1 MDGAYIDLGPV
12 IRAVETVNR
21 NLGIVERNLNSNITV
36 VNNNVAIVNDN
47 LNKTAKDLLKLKA
60 EVEQMRKEQRLA
72 AALQRALTEVIR
84 VRQELEQNFGAHKTV
99 REHMLGILQAVDL
112 ALISESTI
120 SKCTEE
126 LMISAPN
133 YWLAPCLI
141 ALAAWISNN
150 QSLAQRA
157 IAEGVKRDKEK
168 ACLLF
173 ALITRRVNVGRIKA
187 GKQGTN
193 ICFEWLNKYFETQDP
208 RKMKSSIIAYIDAYT
223 NGVFGNDKDNICG
236 DHINHW
242 MSVLEK
248 EDKNF
253 AKNQTERW
261 VRNFESASALTP
273 ANYPTLKQ
281 ICPDYA
287 EINAYVSRIQAAEHK
302 DSSKGIRAKFS
313 KILNTP
319 IDPAKLIKDID
330 DQLVKLVE
338 RYEDGREA
346 ELRDEDTYLSFV
358 KEFNGDE
365 NLAKVKMD
373 LIRAG
378 RRDEP
383 VNFAERLSES
393 IWDERAALSARRT
406 AFFFLRDY
414 IEKAYARFITER
426 KEAYPKTV
434 GLNIAEKG
442 NNRKG
447 FTWSG
452 STENGE
458 NREELV
464 ASLTEKYNAE
474 KKAARDAV
482 SDADAL
488 AQQKKG
494 KTQMIIGGIAA
505 AVGVVFFFIPQ
516 MFVPGLIIA
525 AAGTFFGIVKGS
537 KKAKAG
543 KAAIE
548 INANKRK
555 SIEKYYDAQLK
566 ANIGVLDTALA
577 ERAEANA
584 CVQKFLSDKANET
597 LNVKEAK

>member
-1 MDGAYIDLGPV
+1 MDGGYIDLGPV

-47 LNKTAKDLLKLKA
+47 LNKTAKDLARLRA
-60 EVEQMRKEQRLA
+60 DVEQMRKEQRLA
-72 AALQRALTEVIR
+72 AALQRAITEVIR
-84 VRQELEQNFGAHKTV
+84 VRQELETDFGAHKTV

-173 ALITRRVNVGRIKA
+173 ALITRRVNVGRMKA
-187 GKQGTN
+187 GKKGTN

-248 EDKNF
+248 ENKNF
-253 AKNQTERW
+253 AQEQTNRW
-261 VRNFESASALTP
+261 VRNFETASTLTP
-273 ANYPTLKQ
+273 ANFPTLKQ

-287 EINAYVSRIQAAEHK
+287 EINAYVSRIQAAQHQ
-302 DSSKGIRAKFS
+302 DASKGIKAKFN
-313 KILNTP
+313 KILTSP
-319 IDPAKLIKDID
+319 IDSAKLIKDID

-365 NLAKVKMD
+365 IKAKAKMD

-406 AFFFLRDY
+406 AFFFLREY
-414 IEKAYARFITER
+414 IQKAYARFITER
-426 KEAYPKTV
+426 KEAYPKQVT
-434 GLNIAEKG
+434 LNIAEKG
-442 NNRKG
+442 SNRKG

-452 STENGE
+452 QTENGE

-464 ASLTEKYNAE
+464 ASLKEKYNAE

-482 SDADAL
+482 SDEAAL
-488 AQQKKG
+488 AMQKKG
-494 KTQMIIGGIAA
+494 KTQMIIGGVAA
-505 AVGVVFFFIPQ
+505 VVGVVLL
-516 MFVPGLIIA
+516 FVPKMWWLGLI
-525 AAGTFFGIVKGS
+525 AAGAGVFFGIVKGL
-537 KKAKAG
+537 KKSKAG
-543 KAAIE
+543 KAEIE
-548 INANKRK
+548 ANANKRK
-555 SIEKYYDAQLK
+555 AIEKYYDGQLQ
-566 ANIGVLDTALA
+566 ANINVLDTAIA

-584 CVQKFLSDKANET
+584 CVQKFLSDKENET
-597 LNVKEAK
+597 LNVKEA

>member
-1 MDGAYIDLGPV
+1 MDGGYIDLGPV

-47 LNKTAKDLLKLKA
+47 LNKTAKDLARLRA
-60 EVEQMRKEQRLA
+60 DVEQMRKEQRLA
-72 AALQRALTEVIR
+72 AALQRAITEVIR
-84 VRQELEQNFGAHKTV
+84 VRQELETDFGAHKTV

-187 GKQGTN
+187 GKKGTN

-223 NGVFGNDKDNICG
+223 NGVFGNDRDNICG

-248 EDKNF
+248 ENKNF
-253 AKNQTERW
+253 AQDQTNRW
-261 VRNFESASALTP
+261 VRNFETASALTP
-273 ANYPTLKQ
+273 ANFPTLKQ

-302 DSSKGIRAKFS
+302 DASKGIKAKFN
-313 KILNTP
+313 KILTSP
-319 IDPAKLIKDID
+319 IDSAKLIKDID

-365 NLAKVKMD
+365 IKAKAKMD

-378 RRDEP
+378 RHDEP

-406 AFFFLRDY
+406 AFFFLREY
-414 IEKAYARFITER
+414 IQKAYARFITER
-426 KEAYPKTV
+426 KEAYPKQVT
-434 GLNIAEKG
+434 LNIAEKG
-442 NNRKG
+442 SNRKG

-452 STENGE
+452 QTENGE

-464 ASLTEKYNAE
+464 ASLKEKYAAE

-482 SDADAL
+482 SDEAAL
-488 AQQKKG
+488 AAQKKG
-494 KTQMIIGGIAA
+494 KGMLIGGIVG
-505 AVGVVFFFIPQ
+505 AVLGVVLLIAL
-516 MFVPGLIIA
+516 PGGAKVLGIA
-525 AAGTFFGIVKGS
+525 ALAAGGLFAFKGN
-537 KKAKAG
+537 KKSKAG
-543 KAAIE
+543 KAEIE
-548 INANKRK
+548 ANANKRK
-555 SIEKYYDAQLK
+555 AIEKYYDGQLQ
-566 ANIGVLDTALA
+566 ANINVLDTAIA

-584 CVQKFLSDKANET
+584 CVQKFLSDKENET
-597 LNVKEAK
+597 LNVKEA

>member
-1 MDGAYIDLGPV
+1 MDGGYIDLGPV

-47 LNKTAKDLLKLKA
+47 LNKTAKDLARLRA
-60 EVEQMRKEQRLA
+60 DVEQMRKEQRLA

-84 VRQELEQNFGAHKTV
+84 VRQELETDFGAHKTV

-187 GKQGTN
+187 GKKGTN

-223 NGVFGNDKDNICG
+223 NGVFGNDRDNICG

-248 EDKNF
+248 ENKNF
-253 AKNQTERW
+253 AQDQTNRW
-261 VRNFESASALTP
+261 VRNFETASALTP
-273 ANYPTLKQ
+273 ANFPTLKQ

-302 DSSKGIRAKFS
+302 DASKGIKAKFN
-313 KILNTP
+313 KILTSP
-319 IDPAKLIKDID
+319 IDSAKLIKDID

-365 NLAKVKMD
+365 IKAKAKMD

-378 RRDEP
+378 RHDEP

-406 AFFFLRDY
+406 AFFFLREY
-414 IEKAYARFITER
+414 IQKAYARFITER
-426 KEAYPKTV
+426 KEAYPKQVT
-434 GLNIAEKG
+434 LNIAEKG
-442 NNRKG
+442 SNRKG

-452 STENGE
+452 QTENGE

-464 ASLTEKYNAE
+464 ASLKEKYAAE

-482 SDADAL
+482 SDEAAL
-488 AQQKKG
+488 AMQKKG
-494 KTQMIIGGIAA
+494 KGMLIGGIVG
-505 AVGVVFFFIPQ
+505 AVLGVVLLIAL
-516 MFVPGLIIA
+516 PGGAKVLGIA
-525 AAGTFFGIVKGS
+525 ALAAGGFFAFKGN

-543 KAAIE
+543 KGEIE
-548 INANKRK
+548 ANANKRK
-555 SIEKYYDAQLK
+555 AIEKYYDGQLQ
-566 ANIGVLDTALA
+566 ANINVLDTAIA

-584 CVQKFLSDKANET
+584 CVQKFLSDKENET
-597 LNVKEAK
+597 LNVKEA

>member
-1 MDGAYIDLGPV
+1 MDGGYIDLGPV

-47 LNKTAKDLLKLKA
+47 LNKTAKDLARLRA
-60 EVEQMRKEQRLA
+60 DVEQMRKEQRLA

-84 VRQELEQNFGAHKTV
+84 VRQELETDFGAHKTV

-173 ALITRRVNVGRIKA
+173 ALITRRVNVGRMKA
-187 GKQGTN
+187 GKKGTN

-248 EDKNF
+248 ENKNF
-253 AKNQTERW
+253 AQEQTNRW
-261 VRNFESASALTP
+261 VRNFETASTLTP
-273 ANYPTLKQ
+273 ANFPTLKQ

-287 EINAYVSRIQAAEHK
+287 EINAYVSRIQAAQHK
-302 DSSKGIRAKFS
+302 DASKGIKAKFN
-313 KILNTP
+313 KILTSP
-319 IDPAKLIKDID
+319 IDSAKLIKDID

-365 NLAKVKMD
+365 IKAKAKMD

-406 AFFFLRDY
+406 AFFFLREY
-414 IEKAYARFITER
+414 IQKAYARFITER
-426 KEAYPKTV
+426 KEAYPKQVT
-434 GLNIAEKG
+434 LNIAEKG
-442 NNRKG
+442 SNRKG

-452 STENGE
+452 QTENGE

-464 ASLTEKYNAE
+464 ASLKEKYAAE

-482 SDADAL
+482 SDEAAL
-488 AQQKKG
+488 AMQKKA
-494 KTQMIIGGIAA
+494 KTQMIIGGVGAVAGVAVCFIGGFAVVLGLGLAA
-505 AVGVVFFFIPQ
+505 ASVF
-516 MFVPGLIIA
+516 L
-525 AAGTFFGIVKGS
+525 GIVKGL
-537 KKAKAG
+537 KKSKAG
-543 KAAIE
+543 KAEIE
-548 INANKRK
+548 ANANKRK
-555 SIEKYYDAQLK
+555 AIEKYYDGQLQ
-566 ANIGVLDTALA
+566 ANINVLDTAIA

-584 CVQKFLSDKANET
+584 CVQKFLSDKENET
-597 LNVKEAK
+597 LNVKEA

>member
-1 MDGAYIDLGPV
+1 MDGGYIDLGPV

-47 LNKTAKDLLKLKA
+47 LNKTAKDLARLRA
-60 EVEQMRKEQRLA
+60 DVEQMRKEQRLA
-72 AALQRALTEVIR
+72 AALQRAITEVIR
-84 VRQELEQNFGAHKTV
+84 VRQELETDFGAHKTV

-173 ALITRRVNVGRIKA
+173 ALITRRVNVGRMKA
-187 GKQGTN
+187 GKKGTN

-248 EDKNF
+248 ENKNF
-253 AKNQTERW
+253 AQEQTNRW
-261 VRNFESASALTP
+261 VRNFETASTLTP
-273 ANYPTLKQ
+273 ANFPTLKQ

-302 DSSKGIRAKFS
+302 DASKGIKAKFN
-313 KILNTP
+313 KILTSP
-319 IDPAKLIKDID
+319 IDSAKLIKDID

-365 NLAKVKMD
+365 IKAKAKMD

-378 RRDEP
+378 RHDEP

-406 AFFFLRDY
+406 AFFFLREY
-414 IEKAYARFITER
+414 IQKAYARFITER
-426 KEAYPKTV
+426 KEAYPKQVT
-434 GLNIAEKG
+434 LNIAEKG
-442 NNRKG
+442 SNRKG

-452 STENGE
+452 QTENGE

-464 ASLTEKYNAE
+464 ASLKEKYTAE

-482 SDADAL
+482 SDEAAL
-488 AQQKKG
+488 AAQKKG
-494 KTQMIIGGIAA
+494 KGMLIGGIVG
-505 AVGVVFFFIPQ
+505 AVLGVVLLIAL
-516 MFVPGLIIA
+516 PGGAKVLGVA
-525 AAGTFFGIVKGS
+525 ALAAGGFFAFKGN

-543 KAAIE
+543 KAEIE
-548 INANKRK
+548 ANANKRK
-555 SIEKYYDAQLK
+555 AIEKYYDGQLQ
-566 ANIGVLDTALA
+566 ANINVLDTAIA

-584 CVQKFLSDKANET
+584 CVQKFLSDKENET
-597 LNVKEAK
+597 LNVKEA